1 MPLAPGSSFGRF
13 HILRQ
18 LGAGAMGEVYLAE
31 DPRIE
36 RRVAIKTILLA
47 AAGEVGEEELR
58 ARFARE
64 AKAAGR
70 LVHPHV
76 VTLFEAGEIE
86 GTFFLTFEHVGGADL
101 ATRMRRPPPLTLG
114 EAVRIGRQ
122 AASGLAAA
130 HRRSIVHRDIK
141 PSNLLLDEDGA
152 VKISDFGIA
161 KLAGAGTE
169 LTRSGSVIGTP
180 QYLSPEQVRGEEL
193 DGRSDLF
200 SLGVV
205 LYELLAGRRPFAGDT
220 MTTLIYQILSRE
232 PEPIAAVVPGLPVAL
247 AAAVMR
253 LLAKDRE
260 ERFPDAETLGEELR
274 AIERELGER
283 RERPTEL
290 RPGAAPG
297 VLRAS
302 AGDATELAPPDGP
315 PAAALDP
322 TELAR
327 PEVASAAP
335 VEPTELAAPSAGRSG
350 PIRRRRQVT
359 LGAVAVFVVLLGVAV
374 ASRSWR
380 AAGTEETDPLPAA
393 AVGEE
398 VPPDRATPPQGEP
411 RVEAPTEEPRAGGV
425 DGAPPVESATEGPQG
440 GLVDEV
446 PTASR
451 DAATSGEA
459 RSPAAA
465 GSSPRRMQVGGAVTF
480 VVAPAEA
487 ARRAVVKVDG
497 LVRGPA
503 AGSLLTLRPGEHRI
517 EIVAE
522 GFAPLLLDV
531 ESRPG
536 GGDPSRLEVTMREE

>member
-1 MPLAPGSSFGRF
+1 
-13 HILRQ
+13 
-18 LGAGAMGEVYLAE
+18 
-31 DPRIE
+31 
-36 RRVAIKTILLA
+36 
-47 AAGEVGEEELR
+47 VGEEELR

-86 GTFFLTFEHVGGADL
+86 GTFFLAFEHVGGANL
-101 ATRMRRPPPLTLG
+101 ASRMRRPPPLTVD
-114 EAVRIGRQ
+114 EAVRIGGQ

-169 LTRSGSVIGTP
+169 LTQSGSVIGTP
-180 QYLSPEQVRGEEL
+180 QYLSPEQVRGEPL

-232 PEPIAAVVPGLPVAL
+232 PEPIATVAPGLPPAL

-274 AIERELGER
+274 AIERKLGER
-283 RERPTEL
+283 RERSTKL
-290 RPGAAPG
+290 RPAAAPAAP
-297 VLRAS
+297 RSS
-302 AGDATELAPPDGP
+302 AGDATELAPPDGE
-315 PAAALDP
+315 PAA
-322 TELAR
+322 ER
-327 PEVASAAP
+327 V
-335 VEPTELAAPSAGRSG
+335 APSAGRSG
-350 PIRRRRQVT
+350 PIRRRRRAT
-359 LGAVAVFVVLLGVAV
+359 LGAAVALVVLLGVAV
-374 ASRSWR
+374 TSRWWR
-380 AAGTEETDPLPAA
+380 APGTEESDPLPAA

-398 VPPDRATPPQGEP
+398 VPPDRGATSPQGEP
-411 RVEAPTEEPRAGGV
+411 RVVAPTEQPQIGVV
-425 DGAPPVESATEGPQG
+425 DGAPPVESATEGPQA

-480 VVAPAEA
+480 VVAPAAA

-503 AGSLLTLRPGEHRI
+503 AGSLLTLRPGEHRV

-522 GFAPLLLDV
+522 GFAPLLLRL

-536 GGDPSRLEVTMREE
+536 GGAPDRLEVTLQEE

>member
-36 RRVAIKTILLA
+36 RRIAIKTILLA
-47 AAGEVGEEELR
+47 AAEEVGEEELR

-70 LVHPHV
+70 IVHPHV
-76 VTLFEAGEIE
+76 VTLFEAGESE
-86 GTFFLTFEHVGGADL
+86 GIFFLAFEHVGGADL

-374 ASRSWR
+374 ASRWWR
-380 AAGTEETDPLPAA
+380 APGTEESEPLSAA

-465 GSSPRRMQVGGAVTF
+465 GSSPRRMQIGGAVTF

-503 AGSLLTLRPGEHRI
+503 AGSLLTLRPGEHRV

-522 GFAPLLLDV
+522 GFAPLVLHV